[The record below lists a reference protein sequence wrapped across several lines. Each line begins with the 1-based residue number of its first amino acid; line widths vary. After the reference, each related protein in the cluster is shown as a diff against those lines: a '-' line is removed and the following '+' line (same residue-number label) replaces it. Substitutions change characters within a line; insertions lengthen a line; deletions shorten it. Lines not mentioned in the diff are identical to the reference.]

1 MGCVMGDSGA
11 YCSGL
16 KTVDGGEARRE
27 IGCTGTAGQ
36 ASMASDVCMGPIM
49 LLVSYG
55 INNINMVEGNNGIV
69 HNADDSFSWYRRDA
83 RWEPSSLALTYTR
96 LEIPNV

>member
-1 MGCVMGDSGA
+1 MA
-11 YCSGL
+11 
-16 KTVDGGEARRE
+16 DGGEARRE

-36 ASMASDVCMGPIM
+36 ASMGVGCLHGPIM

-55 INNINMVEGNNGIV
+55 INSINMFEGNNGIV
-69 HNADDSFSWYRRDA
+69 HNADDSFSWYRRDG

-96 LEIPNV
+96 LQILNV